1 MVPSDD
7 KPVSLWT
14 SLRTEIV
21 LKVIILTVTVVLLV
35 SIVTFK
41 VLELEVLRQRMSA
54 ARQIVVALH
63 HELTVQD
70 PLRGSSAAEVQAE
83 VQRITGQLLRAG
95 NLQSLYLVDATGRM
109 IAHPD
114 PGQLRKVAQDP
125 LVKRVLETGAAVT
138 TLRESQDRLFG
149 FLTNLTVDESVKI
162 AIPLG
167 SSQGGQ
173 AVGVAV
179 VPLGDVKRS
188 IAQSF
193 KVLIAFMA
201 LDAFIVVLFGSW
213 FLSRALVRPL
223 DRLARAAS
231 AVARGDLSQRVSA
244 GKRNEIGVLGRA
256 FNLMTGRLRES
267 RTRIREQIE
276 SLEAANAE
284 LARAQADLVRSEKL
298 ASVGRLAAGIAHE
311 VGNPLSSILG
321 LTDVLTKGGQTGFEL
336 PEEARDHALQIRKET
351 ERIHRIIRRLLDFS
365 RPSMPEIAD
374 VDVNETIRETV
385 VLTTPMA
392 DLHQV
397 EVRLELDPALPL
409 ARSDASL
416 LQQALM
422 NLIVNAGQAM
432 PDGGTLCITSRPARF
447 EVREA
452 LPPRRAEDPPG
463 ADFAGRRQGDGP
475 KPGDPAIEIVIADT
489 GEGISA
495 ALLPQIFDPF
505 VTTKEP
511 GSGTGLGLSVVHSII
526 EMLEG
531 SIRVASDAGKG
542 AVFTLTLP
550 QAGAGS

>member
-7 KPVSLWT
+7 KPVSLWV

-21 LKVIILTVTVVLLV
+21 LKVIILTVTVVFLV
-35 SIVTFK
+35 SLVTFK
-41 VLELEVLRQRMSA
+41 VLELEVLRQRMDA

-70 PLRGSSAAEVQAE
+70 PLHNSSEVAVQAE
-83 VQRITGQLLRAG
+83 VRRITGQLRRAG
-95 NLQSLYLVDATGRM
+95 NLQSLYLVDASGRV

-114 PGQLRKVAQDP
+114 PGQIGNVAQDP
-125 LVKRVLETGAAVT
+125 LIKRVLETGAAVT
-138 TLRESQDRLFG
+138 TLRESQDKLFG
-149 FLTNLTVDESVKI
+149 FLTNLTVEESVKI

-167 SSQGGQ
+167 SSPGGQ

-188 IAQSF
+188 IAQSY
-193 KVLIAFMA
+193 KVLIAFIV
-201 LDAFIVVLFGSW
+201 LDVFIVVLFGSW

-223 DRLARAAS
+223 EWLARAAG
-231 AVARGDLSQRVSA
+231 AVARGDLSQKVTT
-244 GKRNEIGVLGRA
+244 GTRNEIGALGST
-256 FNLMTGRLRES
+256 FNLMTVRLRES

-276 SLEAANAE
+276 RLEATNAE
-284 LARAQADLVRSEKL
+284 LARAQSDLVRSEKL

-321 LTDVLTKGGQTGFEL
+321 LTDVLAKGGQTGFEL
-336 PEEARDHALQIRKET
+336 PGEARDHTLQIRKET

-365 RPSMPEIAD
+365 RPSTPEIAD

-385 VLTTPMA
+385 ALTTPMA
-392 DLHQV
+392 DLRQV
-397 EVRLELDPALPL
+397 EVRLELDPALPP

-432 PDGGTLCITSRPARF
+432 PDGGTLCITSRPASF
-447 EVREA
+447 EAREA
-452 LPPRRAEDPPG
+452 VPPRRVEDPPG
-463 ADFAGRRQGDGP
+463 ADFAGRREGDGP
-475 KPGDPAIEIVIADT
+475 KAGDPAIEIAIADT
-489 GEGISA
+489 GEGIST

-511 GSGTGLGLSVVHSII
+511 GRGTGLGLSVVHSII

-531 SIRVASDAGKG
+531 RIRVASDAGKG
-542 AVFTLTLP
+542 AVFIVTLP
-550 QAGAGS
+550 QVGSGS